1 VLRDDPAAWS
11 TALQEALREA
21 KATIRKVKRR
31 KDTPEKAVILEDLEG
46 QRSRIEAQL
55 ARLAEGDLGG
65 SPPAAPGGS
74 GTPEAEATAATDD
87 GSTTPDDEPDDQ
99 PADDGE
105 TADAE
110 ARPRER
116 TRARARTRERSREA
130 PRERTRARRPPDQR
144 GGGTRDDDP
153 QRPDD
158 RARTEGRADEPD
170 PAPRQRAR
178 PPAREEQPSEPE
190 RPLTGTPQLQLSW
203 HDGRIVAWSAAED
216 AEAEDVDGVRTRL
229 VAAGTDPAAWDA
241 HDPVRLPAGREAPAI
256 AAPVRQTLGW
266 LVSLGPTAADE
277 TLAPSVTWLGLVA
290 SLGARLVGA
299 GRVIPQLDRLPGNP
313 GGKNNRGTYRV
324 GWSPALVDHDE
335 LHALARAMPGAVA
348 AFQKGSDGRAVTM
361 ELLGAFVDAVCA
373 DAASRIPVPA
383 PPPDP
388 RTAVDVA
395 ESVLAR
401 LDGTPFEAPT
411 QHAGELIRGLQR
423 WAQTVAGAPRLRLIA
438 QLDPPDES
446 GAWHLKVLVPGGQR
460 KMERVDAAMSN
471 ANPERREHI
480 KGELERLEALFPRLQ
495 PRNGRRRGEVLLG
508 QDEAWD
514 LMTETGPMLVAAG
527 FEVRVPPMKRRKAK
541 PGLRITATEGQ
552 ETVVGAQQL
561 SSVQWSAVFD
571 DVELTAEDITRL
583 AAESRPLV
591 KSHGRWVE
599 VDRADLEAAA
609 AALAEREKQDQLTG
623 ADMLRYALGL
633 EESPLGAVSVS
644 GEGWAADLLQSATRI
659 PKQPPTS
666 PEGFEGELRGYQAD
680 ALAWLEFL
688 DDAGLGGCLA
698 LDMGLGKTPTMLA
711 HLRRSTDR
719 GTAIV
724 IAPPAVV
731 GNWASEAR
739 RFVPDLRVLVH
750 HGANRAD
757 ARDIAEEVAAADVV
771 ITTYGTAV
779 RDIADL
785 AEVRWGKVVLDE
797 AQVIKNPASET
808 AQQLRRL
815 EAHNRVV
822 LTGTPIE
829 NGLGD
834 LWALLDFVNPNLLGG
849 RSAFISQLSK
859 TGDARSS
866 AEQALRTLNGV
877 LVFRRTKAEPAIA
890 AELPDRIDELDHCPM
905 TPEQVGLY
913 QAVLDELVLQSA
925 DDDGTK
931 KKGAVLAAITA
942 LKQICNHPAAY
953 TGDDGALEGR
963 SGKLA
968 RLMEIIESVFESGE
982 RVLIFTHFASW
993 GERLATHLTERTGV
1007 QIDCYHGG
1015 LSRGARD
1022 KMITRFQEG
1031 EGAGAL
1037 VLSLKAGGTGLN
1049 LTAASH
1055 VVLYD
1060 RWWNPAVEDQARDRA
1075 WRIGQTRTVVS
1086 HRLVC
1091 PGTVDE
1097 RVEEVVA
1104 GKRRIADMVLP
1115 KSSSVGDLDS
1125 DQLRA
1130 ALGIDQDALL
1140 VEETLE
1146 DTPTVGG
1153 G

>member
-1 VLRDDPAAWS
+1 MLRAHGEEWLV
-11 TALQEALREA
+11 TLQRLLKETKHTLRN
-21 KATIRKVKRR
+21 VKRR
-31 KDTPEKAVILEDLEG
+31 KDTPEKELVLADFEG
-46 QRSRIEAQL
+46 QRDRIEQAL
-55 ARLAEGDLGG
+55 ARLEAGEDDV
-65 SPPAAPGGS
+65 APSVEDEEETATGQA
-74 GTPEAEATAATDD
+74 EAEAEI
-87 GSTTPDDEPDDQ
+87 G
-99 PADDGE
+99 
-105 TADAE
+105 ADAVPQ
-110 ARPRER
+110 PRV
-116 TRARARTRERSREA
+116 RARSRESV
-130 PRERTRARRPPDQR
+130 REPRTRARRPPEERDAPEPR
-144 GGGTRDDDP
+144 GDGERTRV
-153 QRPDD
+153 
-158 RARTEGRADEPD
+158 RARIRET
-170 PAPRQRAR
+170 
-178 PPAREEQPSEPE
+178 PPARDPERRRSEPRAEPEREPEPEPE
-190 RPLTGTPQLQLSW
+190 RPLDGTPQLQLSW
-203 HDGRIVAWSAAED
+203 HEGRIVAWSAAVD
-216 AEAEDVDGVRTRL
+216 AVAEDLDAVRGRL
-229 VAAGTDPAAWDA
+229 KGAGTDPTAWVEHDA
-241 HDPVRLPAGREAPAI
+241 VRLPGGREAPAI
-256 AAPVRQTLGW
+256 AAPVQQTLGW
-266 LVSLGPTAADE
+266 LVSLAATATEDTLGPSA
-277 TLAPSVTWLGLVA
+277 TWLGLVA

-299 GRVIPQLDRLPGNP
+299 GRVVPQLDRLGGPS
-313 GGKNNRGTYRV
+313 GGKGNRGTYRV
-324 GWSPALVDHDE
+324 RWYPALVDHDE
-335 LHALARAMPGAVA
+335 LTALTRAMPASVA
-348 AFQKGSDGRAVTM
+348 AFQRNVDGRAVTM

-373 DAASRIPVPA
+373 DAASRVPVPA
-383 PPPDP
+383 APPDP
-388 RTAVDVA
+388 RSAVDVA
-395 ESVLAR
+395 ESILAR
-401 LDGTPFEAPT
+401 LDGTTFEAPT

-423 WAQTVAGAPRLRLIA
+423 WASTVIGSPRLRLVA
-438 QLDPPDES
+438 QLDPPDDS

-460 KMERVDAAMSN
+460 RMERVDAAMSN
-471 ANPERREHI
+471 ANPDRREHI

-508 QDEAWD
+508 QQEAWE

-527 FEVRVPPMKRRKAK
+527 FEVRVPPLKRRKAR

-571 DVELTAEDITRL
+571 DVELTAEEITRL

-599 VDRADLEAAA
+599 VDHADLEAAA
-609 AALAEREKQDQLTG
+609 AALAEREEQAQLTG

-633 EESPLGAVSVS
+633 EESPFGSISVA
-644 GEGWAADLLQSATRI
+644 GEGWAADLLRSASEI
-659 PKQPPTS
+659 PQHPPTS

-680 ALAWLEFL
+680 ALAWLRFL
-688 DDAGLGGCLA
+688 DRAGLGGCLA

-711 HLRRSTDR
+711 HLRQTTDQ
-719 GTAIV
+719 GTSLV

-739 RFVPDLRVLVH
+739 KFVPDLKVMVH
-750 HGANRAD
+750 HGANRTD
-757 ARDIAEEVAAADVV
+757 VGDIADEVADVDVV

-779 RDIADL
+779 RDISELADIN
-785 AEVRWGKVVLDE
+785 WGKVVLDE
-797 AQVIKNPASET
+797 AQVIKNHTSET

-815 EAHNRVV
+815 EARTRVV

-834 LWALLDFVNPNLLGG
+834 LWALLDFANPGLLGG
-849 RSAFISQLSK
+849 RSAFISQMSRA
-859 TGDARSS
+859 GDAKSS

-913 QAVLDELVLQSA
+913 QAVLDELVIASSDQE
-925 DDDGTK
+925 GPK

-953 TGDDGALEGR
+953 TGDDGPLEGR

-968 RLMEIIESVFESGE
+968 RLIEIVESVFQSDE

-993 GERLATHLTERTGV
+993 GERLAEHLTERTGQPV
-1007 QIDCYHGG
+1007 HCYHGG
-1015 LSRGARD
+1015 LARGARD
-1022 KMITRFQEG
+1022 RMIKEFQEG

-1104 GKRRIADMVLP
+1104 GKRRIADMALP

-1130 ALGIDQDALL
+1130 ALGIDAEALL
-1140 VEETLE
+1140 VDEEAVSPE
-1146 DTPTVGG
+1146 PASRGG
-1153 G
+1153 GR